1 MQKII
6 DKIKALRAR
15 AADAASSEAEAAKAA
30 AVADKLLREH
40 NLSIDDVE
48 VRAAGVVCRVWNP
61 GCRVRSPEGYAASKV
76 AKATGVEAW
85 VANGGEITF
94 LESPTDVEVSLY
106 YMDLVREA
114 SKTCLRAY
122 SKTPEYAG
130 LKRCFSPRRISRDFR
145 IGVCSRLGERIRDAN
160 TVAEQAQPTGT
171 GIIVVKNALIREW
184 LDDHGLRFRTSR
196 VGAAANA
203 AGRSAAET
211 VGIGRGV
218 GTQRTGQALIG
229 GQ

>member
-61 GCRVRSPEGYAASKV
+61 GCRVRGPEGYAASKV
-76 AKATGVEAW
+76 AKATGVEVW

-94 LESPTDVEVSLY
+94 LGSPADVEVSLY

-114 SKTCLRAY
+114 SKACLRAY

-130 LKRCFSPRRISRDFR
+130 LKHCFSPRRISRDFR
-145 IGVCSRLGERIRDAN
+145 IGERIRDDN

-171 GIIVVKNALIREW
+171 GIVVVKNALIREW
-184 LDDHGLRFRTSR
+184 LEDRGLRFRSGRTSR